1 LRIAARSHPFPDGIA
16 EIRPLDAPDLSF
28 EAIDSMVM
36 EQVYWFG
43 VQGYEGRVADI
54 WASLCQRAGSVLEI
68 GGNVGLF
75 TVVGGRAAEG
85 RQYTVVEPV
94 PEVAAVLRRNLQRN
108 GLTAVEILEAAAI
121 PDPAPR
127 AVSLNIP
134 SENRDMPVGA
144 HLLDGVEIAARSSLR
159 VISTNGIPF
168 RSLMEGRD
176 LVKIDA
182 EGAEF
187 SLLHAARDIILHL
200 RPTLLIEVLPEAE
213 RLGQL
218 LADLANQANYSIYIL
233 PEFGSEQIVKVSPAQ
248 FSAHLPQRYN
258 SKDVVLTTSS
268 L

>member
-1 LRIAARSHPFPDGIA
+1 
-16 EIRPLDAPDLSF
+16 
-28 EAIDSMVM
+28 
-36 EQVYWFG
+36 
-43 VQGYEGRVADI
+43 
-54 WASLCQRAGSVLEI
+54 
-68 GGNVGLF
+68 
-75 TVVGGRAAEG
+75 
-85 RQYTVVEPV
+85 
-94 PEVAAVLRRNLQRN
+94 VAAVLRRNLQRN